1 VTPRAIKIVVATT
14 VARSGTA
21 QSPPRLACEA
31 NGQNPR
37 KNASI
42 VTVSVCMSVSTS
54 GAGKGNSKTHVPDAA
69 QPSSNTRPKVA
80 DVFNAMANV
89 NRATME
95 MQAQIS
101 IATRVGA
108 PTAANALTVCLVD
121 ENPGQNKGKIR
132 TGTHRKRAAIQL
144 ATRAVAWEA
153 IPARGLS
160 VSTPHSRRLRG
171 ECDPA
176 LAHRA
181 STFCLWPLSEDNK
194 HRRINRER
202 RRRSLEHFPGGS
214 SPTSG

>member
-1 VTPRAIKIVVATT
+1 MTPRAINIVVATT

-37 KNASI
+37 KKASI
-42 VTVSVCMSVSTS
+42 VTVSVCTSVSTS
-54 GAGKGNSKTHVPDAA
+54 GAGKGNSSTHVPETA
-69 QPSSNTRPKVA
+69 QPSSSTRPKVA
-80 DVFNAMANV
+80 DVFNVMANV
-89 NRATME
+89 NKATME

-108 PTAANALTVCLVD
+108 PIAANALTVCLIE
-121 ENPGQNKGKIR
+121 ENPGQNRGKIR

-153 IPARGLS
+153 IPERGLS

-176 LAHRA
+176 LARRDC
-181 STFCLWPLSEDNK
+181 TFGLPPQFE
-194 HRRINRER
+194 
-202 RRRSLEHFPGGS
+202 
-214 SPTSG
+214 